1 MTAHTATADP
11 PVAVGKQGAVPTRSR
26 DAAIEELFASFYPRL
41 AGWCARLTGPDQAH
55 DVATEA
61 FTRLVA
67 RWATVEQPQAWLYLT
82 ATNLVRDS
90 WRKDGRE
97 RAALV
102 RLRPVSETHDGIDV
116 TTRTT
121 VREVVLA
128 LPDRYREAVLL
139 HYFADL
145 PLAQVAALT
154 GRAVGTVKRDLF
166 DARGLMAIT
175 LGARP

>member
-1 MTAHTATADP
+1 MP
-11 PVAVGKQGAVPTRSR
+11 
-26 DAAIEELFASFYPRL
+26 
-41 AGWCARLTGPDQAH
+41 
-55 DVATEA
+55 
-61 FTRLVA
+61 

-82 ATNLVRDS
+82 ATNIVRDF

-102 RLRPVSETHDGIDV
+102 RLRPVSETYDGIDV
-116 TTRTT
+116 STRTT

-145 PLAQVAALT
+145 SLAQVAALT
-154 GRAVGTVKRDLF
+154 SRAVGTVKRDLF
-166 DARGLMAIT
+166 DARGLMATT